1 MFIMIVGGI
10 GMKYLKQFCI
20 IIAISFV
27 GEVLNKLIP
36 LPIPASIYGIVI
48 LFTLLCTKVI
58 KVSDVKEASKFLIE
72 IMPIMFVPPAAGLL
86 ETWGVVQTG
95 LWQYLLLTVVSTVV
109 VMAVS
114 GIITQLVIKSGGKR
128 EKKDE

>member
-1 MFIMIVGGI
+1 MSSKPFSGRKSI
-10 GMKYLKQFCI
+10 KQFCI

-27 GEVLNKLIP
+27 GEILNKIVP

-58 KVSDVKEASKFLIE
+58 KVSDVKEVSKFLIE

-86 ETWGVVQTG
+86 ETWGIVQTG

-109 VMAVS
+109 VMIVS
-114 GIITQLVIKSGGKR
+114 GLVTQLVIKSGRKR
-128 EKKDE
+128 ENKDG

>member
-1 MFIMIVGGI
+1 
-10 GMKYLKQFCI
+10 MKYLKQFCI

-27 GEVLNKLIP
+27 GEILNKIVP

-58 KVSDVKEASKFLIE
+58 KVSDVKEVSKFLIE

-86 ETWGVVQTG
+86 ETWGIVHTG

-109 VMAVS
+109 VMVVS
-114 GIITQLVIKSGGKR
+114 GLVTQLVIKSGRKR
-128 EKKDE
+128 ENKDG

>member
-1 MFIMIVGGI
+1 
-10 GMKYLKQFCI
+10 MKYLKQFCI

-27 GEVLNKLIP
+27 GEVLNKLVP

-95 LWQYLLLTVVSTVV
+95 LWQYLLLTVVSTVI
-109 VMAVS
+109 VMIVS
-114 GIITQLVIKSGGKR
+114 GLVTQLVIKSGGKR
-128 EKKDE
+128 ENKDE

>member
-1 MFIMIVGGI
+1 MFIIGVGGI
-10 GMKYLKQFCI
+10 LMKYLKQFCI
-20 IIAISFV
+20 IIAISFT
-27 GEVLNKLIP
+27 GEILNRLIP

-58 KVSDVKEASKFLIE
+58 KVSDVREVSKFLIE

-86 ETWGVVQTG
+86 ETWGIVQTG
-95 LWQYLLLTVVSTVV
+95 LWQYLLLTVISTVV

-114 GIITQLVIKSGGKR
+114 GLVTQLVIKIGGKR
-128 EKKDE
+128 DNKNE

>member
-1 MFIMIVGGI
+1 
-10 GMKYLKQFCI
+10 MKYLKQFCI

-27 GEVLNKLIP
+27 GEILNKIVP

-58 KVSDVKEASKFLIE
+58 KVSDVNEVSKFLIE

-86 ETWGVVQTG
+86 ETWGIVQTG

-109 VMAVS
+109 VMVVS
-114 GIITQLVIKSGGKR
+114 GLVTQLVIKSGRKR
-128 EKKDE
+128 ENKDE

>member
-1 MFIMIVGGI
+1 
-10 GMKYLKQFCI
+10 MKYLKQFCI
-20 IIAISFV
+20 IIAISFT
-27 GEVLNKLIP
+27 GEILNRLIP

-58 KVSDVKEASKFLIE
+58 KVSDVREVSKFLIE

-86 ETWGVVQTG
+86 ETWGIVQTG
-95 LWQYLLLTVVSTVV
+95 LWQYLLLTVISTVV

-114 GIITQLVIKSGGKR
+114 GLVTQLVIKIGRKR
-128 EKKDE
+128 DNKNE

>member
-1 MFIMIVGGI
+1 
-10 GMKYLKQFCI
+10 MKYLKQFCI

-27 GEVLNKLIP
+27 GEILNKIVP

-58 KVSDVKEASKFLIE
+58 KVSDVKDVSKFLIE

-86 ETWGVVQTG
+86 ETWGIVQTG

-109 VMAVS
+109 VMVVS
-114 GIITQLVIKSGGKR
+114 GLVTQLVIKSGRKR
-128 EKKDE
+128 ENKDE

>member
-1 MFIMIVGGI
+1 
-10 GMKYLKQFCI
+10 MKYLKQFCI

-27 GEVLNKLIP
+27 GEILNKIVP

-58 KVSDVKEASKFLIE
+58 KLSDVKEVSKFLID

-86 ETWGVVQTG
+86 ETWGIVQTG

-109 VMAVS
+109 VMIVS
-114 GIITQLVIKSGGKR
+114 GLVTQLVIKSGRKR
-128 EKKDE
+128 ENKDG

>member
-1 MFIMIVGGI
+1 
-10 GMKYLKQFCI
+10 MKYLKQFCI

-27 GEVLNKLIP
+27 GEILNKIVP

-58 KVSDVKEASKFLIE
+58 KVSDVKEVSKFLIE

-86 ETWGVVQTG
+86 ETWGIVQTG
-95 LWQYLLLTVVSTVV
+95 LWQYLLLTVVSMVV
-109 VMAVS
+109 VMIVS
-114 GIITQLVIKSGGKR
+114 GLVTQLVIKSGRKR
-128 EKKDE
+128 ENKDG

>member
-1 MFIMIVGGI
+1 
-10 GMKYLKQFCI
+10 MKYLKQFCI

-27 GEVLNKLIP
+27 GEILNKIVP

-58 KVSDVKEASKFLIE
+58 KVSDVKEVSKFLIE

-86 ETWGVVQTG
+86 ETWGIVQTG
-95 LWQYLLLTVVSTVV
+95 LWRYLLLTVVSTVV
-109 VMAVS
+109 VMVVS
-114 GIITQLVIKSGGKR
+114 GLVTQLVIKSGRKR
-128 EKKDE
+128 ENKDE

>member
-1 MFIMIVGGI
+1 
-10 GMKYLKQFCI
+10 MKYLKQFCI
-20 IIAISFV
+20 IIAISFT
-27 GEVLNKLIP
+27 GEILNRLIP

-58 KVSDVKEASKFLIE
+58 EVSDVREVSKFLIE

-86 ETWGVVQTG
+86 ETWGIVQTG
-95 LWQYLLLTVVSTVV
+95 LWQYLLLTVISTVV

-114 GIITQLVIKSGGKR
+114 GLVTQLVIKIGGKR
-128 EKKDE
+128 DNKNE

>member
-1 MFIMIVGGI
+1 
-10 GMKYLKQFCI
+10 MKYLKQFCI

-27 GEVLNKLIP
+27 GEILNKIVP

-58 KVSDVKEASKFLIE
+58 KVSDVKEVSKFLIE
-72 IMPIMFVPPAAGLL
+72 IMPIMFVQPAAGLL
-86 ETWGVVQTG
+86 ETWGIVQTG

-109 VMAVS
+109 VMVVS
-114 GIITQLVIKSGGKR
+114 GLVTQLVIKSGRKR
-128 EKKDE
+128 ENKDE

>member
-1 MFIMIVGGI
+1 
-10 GMKYLKQFCI
+10 MKYLKQFCI

-27 GEVLNKLIP
+27 GEVLNRLIP

-114 GIITQLVIKSGGKR
+114 GLVTQFVIKLGGKR

>member
-1 MFIMIVGGI
+1 
-10 GMKYLKQFCI
+10 MKYLKQFCI

-27 GEVLNKLIP
+27 GEILNKIVP

-58 KVSDVKEASKFLIE
+58 KVSDVKEVSKFLIE

-86 ETWGVVQTG
+86 ETWGIVQTG
-95 LWQYLLLTVVSTVV
+95 LWQYLLLTVVSTVI
-109 VMAVS
+109 VMIVS
-114 GIITQLVIKSGGKR
+114 GLVTQLVIKSGRKR
-128 EKKDE
+128 ENKDE

>member
-1 MFIMIVGGI
+1 
-10 GMKYLKQFCI
+10 MKYLKQFCI

-27 GEVLNKLIP
+27 GEVLNKLVP

-86 ETWGVVQTG
+86 ETWGIVQTG
-95 LWQYLLLTVVSTVV
+95 LWQYLLLTVVSTVI
-109 VMAVS
+109 VMIVS
-114 GIITQLVIKSGGKR
+114 GLVTQLVIKSGGKR
-128 EKKDE
+128 ENKDE

>member
-1 MFIMIVGGI
+1 
-10 GMKYLKQFCI
+10 MKYLKQFCI
-20 IIAISFV
+20 IISISFV
-27 GEVLNKLIP
+27 GEILNKIVP

-58 KVSDVKEASKFLIE
+58 KVSDVREVSKFLIE

-86 ETWGVVQTG
+86 ETWGIVQTG
-95 LWQYLLLTVVSTVV
+95 LWQYLLLTVISTVV

-114 GIITQLVIKSGGKR
+114 GLVTQLVIKIGGKR
-128 EKKDE
+128 DNKNE

>member
-1 MFIMIVGGI
+1 
-10 GMKYLKQFCI
+10 MKYLKQFCI

-27 GEVLNKLIP
+27 GEILNKIVP

-58 KVSDVKEASKFLIE
+58 KVSDVKEVSKFLIE

-86 ETWGVVQTG
+86 ETWGIVQTG
-95 LWQYLLLTVVSTVV
+95 LWQYLLLTVVSTVI
-109 VMAVS
+109 VMIVS
-114 GIITQLVIKSGGKR
+114 GLVTQLVIKSGGKR
-128 EKKDE
+128 ENKDE

>member
-1 MFIMIVGGI
+1 
-10 GMKYLKQFCI
+10 MKYLKQFCI

-27 GEVLNKLIP
+27 GEVLNKLVP

-48 LFTLLCTKVI
+48 LFTLLCTKII
-58 KVSDVKEASKFLIE
+58 KVSDVKEVSKFLIE

-86 ETWGVVQTG
+86 ETWGIVQTG

-109 VMAVS
+109 VMIVS
-114 GIITQLVIKSGGKR
+114 GLVTQLVIKSGRKR
-128 EKKDE
+128 ENKDG

>member
-1 MFIMIVGGI
+1 
-10 GMKYLKQFCI
+10 MKYLKQFCI

-27 GEVLNKLIP
+27 GEILNKIVP

-58 KVSDVKEASKFLIE
+58 KVSDVKEVSKFLIE

-86 ETWGVVQTG
+86 ETWGIVQTG

-109 VMAVS
+109 VMVVS
-114 GIITQLVIKSGGKR
+114 GLVTQLVIKSGRKR
-128 EKKDE
+128 ENKDG

>member
-1 MFIMIVGGI
+1 
-10 GMKYLKQFCI
+10 MKYLKQFCI
-20 IIAISFV
+20 IIAISFT
-27 GEVLNKLIP
+27 GEILNRLIP

-58 KVSDVKEASKFLIE
+58 KVSDVREVSKFLIE

-86 ETWGVVQTG
+86 ETWGIVQTG
-95 LWQYLLLTVVSTVV
+95 LWQYLLLTVISTVV

-114 GIITQLVIKSGGKR
+114 GLVTQLVIKIGGKR
-128 EKKDE
+128 DNKNE